1 MSAAPSTAAAGRGVT
16 SAQPYRWP
24 YHGALDPSRCALIAC
39 LDGRWRIPRAHSD
52 QGDDALARL
61 ADGLRAA
68 GVLIVA
74 ITATP
79 LRHPRGGGE
88 PPATSAPIAPIEA
101 DLELTAGATSAFHGC
116 PLDDVLRERGC
127 TDLLLAG
134 WGLEGPV
141 HSTLR
146 AANDRGY
153 ECLLVADACAPLQVE
168 LAFAACEMVRFSG
181 GIFGAFADTADVL
194 TAFSDHPLPRSTT

>member
-1 MSAAPSTAAAGRGVT
+1 MSAASSTATAGRGVA

-24 YHGALDPSRCALIAC
+24 YHGALDPSRCALVAC
-39 LDGRWRIPRAHSD
+39 LDARWRVPGPASD
-52 QGDDALARL
+52 DGDRTLVRL
-61 ADGLRAA
+61 AGGLREA
-68 GVLIVA
+68 GVLVVA
-74 ITATP
+74 VTATP
-79 LRHPRGGGE
+79 LRHPRGE
-88 PPATSAPIAPIEA
+88 PAADDAPASAPPIEG
-101 DLELTAGATSAFHGC
+101 DLELTAGATSAFHGS

-127 TDLLLAG
+127 ADLVLAG

-153 ECLLVADACAPLQVE
+153 ECLLVPDASTTLQSD

-181 GIFGAFADTADVL
+181 GIFGAFAEADGVL
-194 TAFSDHPLPRSTT
+194 RAFADHPLPRSLT